1 MTAVRRRWL
10 RVVALVA
17 FATLLVAFG
26 RTVDWRAA
34 AAAAKGADIG
44 LLLLA
49 LVANQL
55 SLALKAVRWWVFLRP
70 LGVRSL
76 WLVVRATFAG
86 ASLNNLV
93 VAQGGEG
100 ARVLLVSRATGVSS
114 ARVAAALALERVL
127 DAVSYLTLLVTAAW
141 MMDLPEMLLRWR
153 TAASVALGIV
163 VVLLVALSRRSE
175 EQVPR
180 PGLGTTSR
188 LRSYAQRFTSSASDL
203 ATPARLIIALVLSLG
218 AWALQVATYHT
229 VARAA
234 HLPIS
239 LSGSTAALLAIGIS
253 FLLRATPGNV
263 GVFQLIY
270 AVTARGF
277 GIAEGPAV
285 AAALLIQTIQVIPT
299 VTIGTVMAHG
309 LLARDREEE
318 LLSQLSATGRT
329 AQHARPGRQHNHS
342 PDS

>member
-1 MTAVRRRWL
+1 VTTVRRRWL
-10 RVVALVA
+10 RVVALLA
-17 FATLLVAFG
+17 LATLLVAFG
-26 RTVDWRAA
+26 RQVDWRAA
-34 AAAAKGADIG
+34 AAAARSADVG
-44 LLLLA
+44 LLMLA

-76 WLVVRATFAG
+76 SLVVRATFAG

-127 DAVSYLTLLVTAAW
+127 DAVSYLVLLVSAAW
-141 MMDLPEMLLRWR
+141 MMELPENVLRWR
-153 TAASVALGIV
+153 MAASVALAIV
-163 VVLLVALSRRSE
+163 VVALMALGASRGSE

-180 PGLGTTSR
+180 PWLGTTTKWR
-188 LRSYAQRFTSSASDL
+188 LRSYAQRFTSSANDI
-203 ATPARLIIALVLSLG
+203 ATPGRLALAMVLSLG

-229 VARAA
+229 VALAA

-239 LSGSTAALLAIGIS
+239 LSGSIAALLAIGIS
-253 FLLRATPGNV
+253 FLVRATPGNV

-270 AVTARGF
+270 AMTARGF

-285 AAALLIQTIQVIPT
+285 AAALLIQTIQVLPT
-299 VTIGTVMAHG
+299 VVIGTVMAQG
-309 LLARDREEE
+309 LLGK
-318 LLSQLSATGRT
+318 ATADGV
-329 AQHARPGRQHNHS
+329 H
-342 PDS
+342 